1 MKKIGIMTF
10 HRAKNYGAMLQSYA
24 LQETLNKKF
33 DTYLV
38 DYRCPEI
45 EEKYYVKKTLV
56 RKIKN
61 FLKLFF
67 QTEYILSINKK
78 NRRVNEFVNNF
89 LKTSKPYYA
98 QNIAEAN
105 NEFDAFIAGS
115 DQIWN
120 MKWSGTDWN
129 YFLEFADSNKKF
141 SYAVGL
147 GNSID
152 EAYKMRILKDVESFQ
167 AILTREEDGRRLLK
181 SIGVKKEIGTVCD
194 PVFLLGKK
202 EWTEKLALEQIE
214 KKRKKYLLLYFVAK
228 PTDAIPF
235 AKKIAE
241 QDDLEIVYVNI
252 NAEKNIPS
260 DFTDVIGIGPR
271 EFLGLIKNAEVVI
284 TTSFHAMAFSLIFNK
299 NFYYELCKDGSNN
312 NSRLENLANICDVT
326 DREILTSYPTRENEI
341 NWDAV
346 NNSINCYAKDSLRVL
361 LDKIENAMGEYD
373 DKQRN

>member
-1 MKKIGIMTF
+1 M
-10 HRAKNYGAMLQSYA
+10 
-24 LQETLNKKF
+24 
-33 DTYLV
+33 
-38 DYRCPEI
+38 
-45 EEKYYVKKTLV
+45 
-56 RKIKN
+56 
-61 FLKLFF
+61 
-67 QTEYILSINKK
+67 
-78 NRRVNEFVNNF
+78 
-89 LKTSKPYYA
+89 
-98 QNIAEAN
+98 AN
-105 NEFDAFIAGS
+105 
-115 DQIWN
+115 
-120 MKWSGTDWN
+120 
-129 YFLEFADSNKKF
+129 
-141 SYAVGL
+141 
-147 GNSID
+147 
-152 EAYKMRILKDVESFQ
+152 
-167 AILTREEDGRRLLK
+167 
-181 SIGVKKEIGTVCD
+181 
-194 PVFLLGKK
+194 
-202 EWTEKLALEQIE
+202 
-214 KKRKKYLLLYFVAK
+214 
-228 PTDAIPF
+228 PTDAIPI

-299 NFYYELCKDGSNN
+299 KFYYELCKDGSNN